1 MRPVQT
7 VARRFRPGSMFI
19 SEVGLR
25 SGWAQAIWAVI
36 YSALTLGAQFSFAA
50 VPSLRAWAAAQPHG
64 VVTVPLTIVIYLKPP
79 LKEDE

>member
-1 MRPVQT
+1 
-7 VARRFRPGSMFI
+7 MFI

-50 VPSLRAWAAAQPHG
+50 VPALRAWAAAQPHG
-64 VVTVPLTIVIYLKPP
+64 VVTPWGNLAFTSLELLILLVSVAVTGAI
-79 LKEDE
+79 EQRSFAD